1 MESLEGVDGM
11 FGGVSSVPSW
21 FYLVAF
27 AVVLLLV
34 LFIEWKT
41 R

>member
-1 MESLEGVDGM
+1 M

-21 FYLVAF
+21 FYIVAI

-34 LFIEWKT
+34 LITEWRT

>member
-1 MESLEGVDGM
+1 M

-21 FYLVAF
+21 FYIVAIS
-27 AVVLLLV
+27 VIVLIII
-34 LFIEWKT
+34 FTEWKT

>member
-1 MESLEGVDGM
+1 M

-21 FYLVAF
+21 FYIV
-27 AVVLLLV
+27 AVVV
-34 LFIEWKT
+34 VIGFIIIAEMKT

>member
-1 MESLEGVDGM
+1 M

-21 FYLVAF
+21 FYVVAI
-27 AVVLLLV
+27 AVIVLIV
-34 LFIEWKT
+34 IFTEWKT